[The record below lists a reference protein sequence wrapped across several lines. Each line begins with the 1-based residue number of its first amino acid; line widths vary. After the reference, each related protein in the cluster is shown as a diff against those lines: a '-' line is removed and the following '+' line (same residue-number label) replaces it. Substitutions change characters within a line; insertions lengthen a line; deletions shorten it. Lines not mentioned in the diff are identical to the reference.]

1 MAGGLMQLV
10 AYGAQDIYLTG
21 NPVITFFKAIYRR
34 HTNFTVESIENTFE
48 TDPTFGSRVTAL
60 VARNGDLMSRVYVQ
74 AQLPNVAEKG
84 LPDFGITDDGFNMP
98 NRRYTRW
105 IDNVGHYL
113 IKTVEI
119 EIGGQL
125 IDRHYSDWMEIWAQL
140 TVPASQME
148 GYRTMIGQDPY
159 NIFGQNT
166 GLQADVF
173 RTDSLYP
180 FTEPNGLPGYT
191 RTPENILVGREIY
204 IPLQFWFCR
213 DFGLALPLI
222 ALQHHEVKINVEFSE
237 AHELIM
243 TYSAEQAGEEEWVT
257 TSEEHARLV
266 DHAALDVSLWIDYI
280 YLDTDERRKFAQV
293 SHEYLI
299 EQMQM
304 EHDTITTGTDDNL
317 QMNNVDLFF
326 RHPVKELVWVC
337 KGFENGR
344 EWCNFTNTQ
353 MNLKPPLTA
362 VSLPAE
368 TTAGLGV
375 PQAGL
380 DGIPQG
386 RVDADDYD
394 IDMVYQVALPSG
406 GQVATGTE
414 LTVVADDSLATLT
427 NNTIYFTVNDD
438 HKFYVGDLVVLSDQD
453 PLTADEDAKFVQ
465 LLVSDTND
473 SLHPTAF
480 VTMTTTTGLYT
491 LFTFISVI
499 DHTGG
504 TGTVTNTSGI
514 TELAAGSIGH
524 IVTSEELVNFA
535 SYNCTRPYNA
545 KGLAGNPV
553 KYAKLQI
560 NNYDRMG
567 LRPGSYFNWYQCK
580 RHHTNIPESPGI
592 NVYSFALKPE
602 DQQPSGSC
610 NFSRLERSRLVL
622 WMGGLYQGG
631 ATGSAM
637 DAGQSMKVYVYA
649 KSYNVLRI
657 MSGMA
662 GLAYHN

>member
-21 NPVITFFKAIYRR
+21 NPMITYFKAIYRR
-34 HTNFTVESIENTFE
+34 HTNFSVESIQNTFE
-48 TDPTFGSRVTAL
+48 TDPTFGSRVSAL
-60 VARNGDLMSRVYVQ
+60 VARNGDLMSHVYIQ
-74 AQLPNVAEKG
+74 AQLPDVAEKG

-113 IKTVEI
+113 IKTVDI

-125 IDRHYSDWMEIWAQL
+125 IDRHYSDWLEIWAQL

-159 NIFGQNT
+159 NVFGQNT

-173 RTDSLYP
+173 RTSNNNP
-180 FTEPNGLPGYT
+180 FTEPGNMPSYT
-191 RTPENILVGREIY
+191 RTAENILVGREIY

-213 DFGLALPLI
+213 DYGMALPLI

-243 TYSAEQAGEEEWVT
+243 THTAEQAGTSGEWVA
-257 TSEEHARLV
+257 TSAEHSRLV

-299 EQMQM
+299 EQMQTASDIV
-304 EHDTITTGTDDNL
+304 ESGTDARP

-326 RHPVKELVWVC
+326 KHPVKELVWVC

-344 EWCNFTNTQ
+344 EWCNYTNTQ
-353 MNLKPPLTA
+353 MNLKPPLSS
-362 VSLPAE
+362 VSINAE
-368 TTAGLGV
+368 SDGVFAV

-380 DGIPQG
+380 AGLNNK
-386 RVDADDYD
+386 RVSVDYD
-394 IDMVYQVALPSG
+394 IDVVYQVGLGGG
-406 GQVATGTE
+406 GQLPKGTE
-414 LTVVADDSLATLT
+414 LTVVSDDSLTTLT
-427 NNTIYFTVNDD
+427 NASLYFNVNEVINF
-438 HKFYVGDLVVLSDQD
+438 HIGDLVVLSDQD

-465 LLVSDTND
+465 LLVSATD
-473 SLHPTAF
+473 SNHKPTTF
-480 VTMTTTTGLYT
+480 VTMTPTTGLYT
-491 LFTFISVI
+491 LYSFASTI

-504 TGTVTNTSGI
+504 TGTVTVNGI
-514 TELAAGSIGH
+514 TDLTAGS
-524 IVTSEELVNFA
+524 TSQIITRSDLIDFA
-535 SYNCTRPYNA
+535 SYNCTRPYNST
-545 KGLAGNPV
+545 GLASNPV
-553 KYAKLQI
+553 KFAKLQI
-560 NNYDRMG
+560 NNYDRIAT
-567 LRPGSYFNWYQCK
+567 RQGSYFNWYQCK

-602 DQQPSGSC
+602 EQQPSGTC
-610 NFSRLERSRLVL
+610 NFSRLERSRLIL
-622 WMGGLYQGG
+622 WIGSLYNGGSRG
-631 ATGSAM
+631 TAM
-637 DAGQSMKVYVYA
+637 PVGQSMRIYVYA

-662 GLAYHN
+662 GLAYHS